1 MKEQMIHGS
10 LEYSLEGEK
19 EAKGSIREEDAPVT
33 RPSRSRMSRVLTM
46 PGWTQLAVTLAFIS
60 LSRSASALVCST
72 LASLDSAYAFV
83 GSYGLDGNQS
93 AIGNRSQS

>member
-1 MKEQMIHGS
+1 
-10 LEYSLEGEK
+10 
-19 EAKGSIREEDAPVT
+19 VT

-60 LSRSASALVCST
+60 LSRSASALVCRT

-93 AIGNRSQS
+93 SGNKINQSRRPPAISILNRWRQLARARTSSCG